1 MAGEYH
7 NIMVGL
13 PAKYFLMPISSR
25 QIEAI
30 GRPGRPSQLAM
41 NSTLL
46 LWIFLATS
54 GFASISHAGCPS
66 ENPMDHNAGE
76 TWDEEV
82 ADALGVHRF
91 SLPESYDAEQP
102 MPLLLYFHGWGT
114 SSIVIVS

>member
-1 MAGEYH
+1 
-7 NIMVGL
+7 L
-13 PAKYFLMPISSR
+13 PISSRQIDESLPISSR

-54 GFASISHAGCPS
+54 GFASTSHAGCPS
-66 ENPMDHNAGE
+66 ENPTNQNAGE